1 MSEALVIGGY
11 PFEPAG
17 WPVNIPSLSLARRE
31 DSSAGRSS
39 RQPKTDRVP
48 VTRRLIPEQLYSC
61 LRSYF
66 TDAPAP
72 LGLYIDYYA

>member
-1 MSEALVIGGY
+1 MSDALVIGGY

-17 WPVNIPSLSLARRE
+17 WPVEMPSLSLTRRE

-39 RQPKTDRVP
+39 RQPKAHHVP
-48 VTRRLIPEQLYSC
+48 VTRRFIPEQLFSR
-61 LRSYF
+61 LRGYF
-66 TDAPAP
+66 THAPAP

>member
-17 WPVNIPSLSLARRE
+17 WPVDKPSLSLARRE
-31 DSSAGRSS
+31 ESSAGRSS
-39 RQPKTDRVP
+39 RQPKTNHVP
-48 VTRRLIPEQLYSC
+48 VTRRLIPEQLFSR
-61 LRSYF
+61 LRGYF

-72 LGLYIDYYA
+72 LGLYIDFYA